1 MQEHPSSADDDFAVA
16 HREWLRERVAHYLGR
31 PVPDTAPLDEEG
43 FDSVAALSLYGDIE
57 DEFGTL
63 IDPEDIWTYPTVREL
78 AGFLAMRDSR
88 RDAGRVRA
96 AFVFTGQG
104 SQHPGMTA
112 GLHLHSTGYRTF
124 LEEADAALLPHTRQ
138 SMAELILGGDPRIHR
153 TALAQPALFA
163 VGYALARTL
172 QEAGVQPVAVL
183 GHGIGEFAAATV
195 AGALTLD
202 DAAGLVSLRGASMQR
217 LPPGGGMMATCV
229 TPREAAELVAGEPD
243 VGIGAVNA
251 AKSVV
256 LSGDRAAL
264 ERIEAVLAERHVRCR
279 YLAVAH
285 AFHSPLMRSMVP
297 GFEAV
302 LRRLP
307 GGAPRLPFYSTVY
320 GRLATEPLYAPY
332 WAEQITSPV
341 RFADAAR
348 SMLAQQ
354 APTHV
359 VEIGPRAVLTPYL
372 RRMGGG
378 RRGPVCLPVCQGPG
392 SDAVDLAGVISA
404 LDAGPLT
411 AAFPGVEDSGV
422 RDNGVRD
429 NGARD
434 GGA

>member
-1 MQEHPSSADDDFAVA
+1 MQEHPSSAEDDFAVA

-31 PVPDTAPLDEEG
+31 PVPDTARLDEEG
-43 FDSVAALSLYGDIE
+43 LDSVAALSLYGDME
-57 DEFGTL
+57 EEFGTL
-63 IDPEDIWTYPTVREL
+63 VEPEDIWTYPTVREL
-78 AGFLAMRDSR
+78 ADFLAMRDSR
-88 RDAGRVRA
+88 HDAGRIRA

-112 GLHLHSTGYRTF
+112 GLHRHSTGYRTF
-124 LEEADAALLPHTRQ
+124 LEEADAALLPFTRQ
-138 SMAELILGGDPRIHR
+138 SVAELILGDDPRVHR
-153 TALAQPALFA
+153 TDLAQPALFA

-172 QEAGVQPVAVL
+172 QEAGVRPVAVL

-195 AGALTLD
+195 AGALALD
-202 DAAGLVSLRGASMQR
+202 DAARLVATRGALMQA
-217 LPPGGGMMATCV
+217 LPSGGAMMAVCV
-229 TPREAAELVAGEPD
+229 TPYEAAELVAAEPD
-243 VGIGAVNA
+243 VGISAVNA
-251 AKSVV
+251 ARSVV

-264 ERIEAVLAERHVRCR
+264 ERVEARLAERDVRCR
-279 YLAVAH
+279 YLTVTH
-285 AFHSPLMRSMVP
+285 AFHSPLMRPMVSE
-297 GFEAV
+297 FEAC

-307 GGAPRLPFYSTVY
+307 GAAARLPFYSTLY

-348 SMLAQQ
+348 CMLAQQ

-359 VEIGPRAVLTPYL
+359 VEIGPRPVLTPYL
-372 RRMGGG
+372 RRIGGG
-378 RRGPVCLPVCQGPG
+378 RQGPVCLPVCQGPR

-411 AAFPGVEDSGV
+411 AAFPGVRGS
-422 RDNGVRD
+422 
-429 NGARD
+429 GARD